1 MLTKQSIKTLIG
13 HVLVQ
18 YHKGLLQE
26 AIDAK
31 VATHYDILATNT
43 TNGHMT
49 TAQVAK
55 LEGIAAGAEVNQ
67 NALASVKVGTTVIAA
82 GNKQDAIEIVQG
94 DHMSVTADAAGKTVT
109 IAGAYEDFTSSTNG
123 LVPASGADVA
133 NKVLTPGGWKILQD
147 GTTAQKGIVQLND
160 AIDSESI
167 TQAAT
172 ANAVKKAV
180 ADAKSYADQVKSSL
194 LGDAP
199 AEALDTLKELGD
211 ALGNNPDFAATVTSQ
226 LATKAAAD
234 HKHTGA
240 ELAIGAY
247 AIADSEGEIT
257 ITDSIAVA
265 IGKVEKKV
273 ATLQAG
279 TDKWS
284 DSMKLTLDGAVT
296 GSVSFDGSQDVTL
309 NATLSN
315 LASNKVTAMTGYSI
329 STNTKDEDVAAT
341 DSLNV
346 ALGKVEYRVKNLSL
360 AKLFGTDTTGA
371 SLAQYGIT
379 DAYTKSEGT
388 ALAGRVTTVENTL
401 TSLGGVEDVTTQ
413 DVTDIISAVQTAI
426 NA

>member
-1 MLTKQSIKTLIG
+1 MLTRQSIKTLIG

-226 LATKAAAD
+226 LATKAADD

-257 ITDSIAVA
+257 TTDSIAVA

-315 LASNKVTAMTGYSI
+315 LASNKVTAMTEYVKA
-329 STNTKDEDVAAT
+329 TTKADVATT

-346 ALGKVEYRVKNLSL
+346 ALGKVEYKVDSITLESLHGTGGTATLSN
-360 AKLFGTDTTGA
+360 
-371 SLAQYGIT
+371 YGIT
-379 DAYTKSEGT
+379 DAYTTTQGT
-388 ALAGRVTTVENTL
+388 ALEGRVATVEDTL
-401 TSLGGVEDVTTQ
+401 NNKLGGVEDVT
-413 DVTDIISAVQTAI
+413 DADITDIIDHIKANV
-426 NA
+426 